1 MRFILSSLI
10 LLSILSCGKESPVV
24 ADPVISFT
32 LTVTS
37 GVGGSVSSTG
47 GSYNEGQS
55 VSITAI
61 PDSEYVFVNWSNGS
75 TDNPISI
82 TVNSNQTIT
91 ANFVKRKYPLTISI
105 TGSGT
110 VSEEIISS
118 GKTTTEY
125 NSGSVIRLTANP
137 SGGWEFSGWSN
148 GLSDPTISINI
159 DSNLSLT
166 ANFSLITHSFF
177 ENLSELNKG
186 TSWFK
191 TNSTFNHWY
200 YENIDYV
207 FDNMLYILESNNQL
221 RFGGNT
227 SSGNETGTTNESY
240 DYIWKRDS
248 VSSLFSDLNNDGTP
262 ELYLHYV
269 LFSDPETPNF
279 NVNTD
284 RNSLLIKIS
293 DFNTFR
299 MTEPNIDN
307 VEIFQTRDLIRKIVL
322 IDFDNDSNDDL
333 LFLSTGKDAD
343 PFPGDFNTL
352 FNTQTSN
359 QIDLDSELGFFHG
372 GATGDYDNDGD
383 VDIVAYSGYSQHPV
397 RPVLFQN
404 QSGQFNSNNSIFLNF
419 NSSAN
424 FYTVELFDINKDGYL
439 DLFLG
444 GGSTSLNDDL
454 ILIYGN
460 SEYTF
465 DYNNKISLPVVTNYG
480 PIDVDFFDFNGDGNI
495 DLLVNSIYDES
506 PGNSKI
512 EVIIND
518 NGAFSEETN
527 DYFQVPYPFEDVNN
541 GGAIFWLSIKDL
553 DYDGDLDILG
563 DATSGNFFRWGN
575 NKIWFENIEGRFH
588 FRTQAYRN

>member
-1 MRFILSSLI
+1 M
-10 LLSILSCGKESPVV
+10 
-24 ADPVISFT
+24 
-32 LTVTS
+32 
-37 GVGGSVSSTG
+37 
-47 GSYNEGQS
+47 
-55 VSITAI
+55 
-61 PDSEYVFVNWSNGS
+61 
-75 TDNPISI
+75 
-82 TVNSNQTIT
+82 T
-91 ANFVKRKYPLTISI
+91 ANF
-105 TGSGT
+105 
-110 VSEEIISS
+110 
-118 GKTTTEY
+118 
-125 NSGSVIRLTANP
+125 N
-137 SGGWEFSGWSN
+137 
-148 GLSDPTISINI
+148 
-159 DSNLSLT
+159 
-166 ANFSLITHSFF
+166 LITYSFF
-177 ENLSELNKG
+177 ENLSELNQG
-186 TSWFK
+186 TSWYK

-227 SSGNETGTTNESY
+227 SPGNETGTTNESY
-240 DYIWKRDS
+240 DYIWKRDI
-248 VSSLFSDLNNDGTP
+248 VSSVLSDLNNDGTT

-269 LFSDPETPNF
+269 LFSDPDTPNF
-279 NVNTD
+279 NVDTD

-293 DFNTFR
+293 DFNAFKQTD
-299 MTEPNIDN
+299 PNLDN

-322 IDFDNDSNDDL
+322 LDFDNDSNDDL

-343 PFPGDFNTL
+343 PFPGDFNTI

-404 QSGQFNSNNSIFLNF
+404 QTGQFNSNNSVFLNF
-419 NSSAN
+419 NYSAN

-444 GGSTSLNDDL
+444 GGNTSLNDDL

-460 SEYTF
+460 SAYTF
-465 DYNNKISLPVVTNYG
+465 DYNNKISLPVDTNYG
-480 PIDVDFFDFNGDGNI
+480 PIDIDFFDFNSDGNI
-495 DLLVNSIYDES
+495 DLLINSIYNES

-512 EVIIND
+512 EVIINN
-518 NGAFSEETN
+518 NGTFIEDTN
-527 DYFQVPYPFEDVNN
+527 TYFQTPYPFEDTNN
-541 GGAIFWLSIKDL
+541 GGAVFWLSVKDI

-563 DATSGNFFRWGN
+563 DTTSGNYFRWGN
-575 NKIWFENIEGRFH
+575 NKLWFENIDGSFH